1 MFGVAVFLQGL
12 GSMMQFFHPGASL
25 GISAFTDAFLFCAFC
40 LVVTAVFSALH
51 GKPCGRQAALI
62 ENISNVVSAVD
73 KSLNPS
79 DPVVPQIR

>member
-40 LVVTAVFSALH
+40 LVVTAVFYCFTRETLRPT
-51 GKPCGRQAALI
+51 GG
-62 ENISNVVSAVD
+62 
-73 KSLNPS
+73 S
-79 DPVVPQIR
+79 DRE